1 LSTAAGERDSIKKG
15 LLKAVSVM
23 TLFTVV
29 SRFLGLAREMV
40 RAHYL
45 GTGVASDAFTIAF
58 MLPNLFRRLVGEG
71 AMVVATVPI
80 LVDLKKDG
88 LEAVSRAAS
97 ALFTLLTFIITPFCI
112 LFILF
117 SGFLVEHV
125 FARGFS
131 DNPEKLALTVEL
143 TRWMFFYLVFI
154 SLAAM
159 AQAVLNAFRVFGP
172 SSFTPILLNIS
183 VIACAMLFG
192 SMFDNAAFALAL
204 GVMIGGVLQLLWQL
218 PYIFRLGVKLKP
230 SFDWAMPEVR
240 RVLKLMAPGAIGA
253 GVYQVN
259 ILFSEMI
266 ATYLEDGGVASL
278 QFSARLMEFALGVFV
293 VAISTAV
300 LPTLS
305 QQFRDGDRDGLRYT
319 LGFAVRL
326 VAFITI
332 PATAGLLLIRYPLI
346 NVLFRSGE
354 FDAHSVEMTAQAFV
368 FHIGGLFFIGLGRVL
383 LPGFYSMKNMVTPV
397 KVAAFAMIVNVA
409 CCLAFFHP
417 LAQGGIALANTVS
430 ALAQAAVLLWILARR
445 VGGIDVRSLVS
456 PLARMLAATIV
467 MYAAGV
473 LCAELLGLY
482 EVQSRLLL
490 LPLLCVEIVACGV
503 AFFGS
508 AALMRSPEVRE
519 LWRAL
524 RRRASKSA

>member
-1 LSTAAGERDSIKKG
+1 LATAAGERDNIKSG

-23 TLFTVV
+23 TLFTIV

-58 MLPNLFRRLVGEG
+58 MIPNLFRRLVGEG

-88 LEAVSRAAS
+88 LEGVSRAAS

-112 LFILF
+112 LFIVF
-117 SGFLVEHV
+117 SGFLVENV
-125 FARGFS
+125 FARGFA
-131 DNPEKLALTVEL
+131 DNPEKLAMTVEL

-183 VIACAMLFG
+183 VIACAALFG
-192 SMFDNAAFALAL
+192 NMFDNAAFALAI
-204 GVMIGGVLQLLWQL
+204 GVMLGGILQLIWQL
-218 PYIFRLGVKLKP
+218 PYIYKLGVRLRP

-240 RVLKLMAPGAIGA
+240 KVLKLMAPGAIGA
-253 GVYQVN
+253 GVYQLN

-305 QQFRDGDRDGLRYT
+305 QQFRDGDSDGLRYT

-354 FDAHSVEMTAQAFV
+354 FDAHSVELTAQAFI

-383 LPGFYSMKNMVTPV
+383 LPGFYSMKNMITPV
-397 KVAAFAMIVNVA
+397 KVAAFAMLVNIV

-417 LAQGGIALANTVS
+417 LAQGGIALANTIS
-430 ALAQAAVLLWILARR
+430 AMAQAALLLWILARH
-445 VGGIDVRSLVS
+445 VGGIDAHALVS
-456 PLARMLAATIV
+456 PLARMLAATLV
-467 MYAAGV
+467 MYAAGL
-473 LCAELLGLY
+473 LCAELTGLY

-490 LPLLCVEIVACGV
+490 VPLLSIEIIVCAV
-503 AFFGS
+503 AFFAS
-508 AALMRSPEVRE
+508 AMLLRSPEVHE
-519 LWRAL
+519 LWRAVKK
-524 RRRASKSA
+524 RISKSA